1 MNERKGEI
9 RRENRK
15 ALKKFT
21 LVIVAAG
28 IVGGFA
34 GFFGT
39 ALSEQI
45 KASSEIW
52 TEITGN
58 ILFYLFPIVFLVLHI
73 ASFGIYS
80 KYKKIKDMWD
90 GEDEDSANQI
100 EEKISYAIW
109 AEYIAT
115 ALGFLY
121 FALMLGGE
129 VFDSF
134 GLWKGISVFLIFVI
148 NVVLVTIMQQKCVDL
163 EKEMNPEKE
172 GSVYDTKFSEKWLE
186 SCDEA
191 EKMMIY
197 RSAWASYRVMGTA
210 YVVAWIVTFLANE
223 FFDTGLFACC
233 IVVLLWIIQT
243 SVYCYKSIQISK

>member
-1 MNERKGEI
+1 M
-9 RRENRK
+9 
-15 ALKKFT
+15 
-21 LVIVAAG
+21 
-28 IVGGFA
+28 
-34 GFFGT
+34 
-39 ALSEQI
+39 
-45 KASSEIW
+45 
-52 TEITGN
+52 
-58 ILFYLFPIVFLVLHI
+58 FPIVFLVLHI

-197 RSAWASYRVMGTA
+197 RSAWASYRVMELPMWWHGSLRFWQMNFLIPVYLPAVSLFYYGSFRPVYT
-210 YVVAWIVTFLANE
+210 VTNQSRFRNR
-223 FFDTGLFACC
+223 
-233 IVVLLWIIQT
+233 
-243 SVYCYKSIQISK
+243 